1 MAATTSIVD
10 LIFKVSD
17 QASGPAKNI
26 ADRMGSVERTMAGV
40 KTAAFAVGASM
51 TAIGGG
57 IAFAAKK
64 ALDLGTKFEDTS
76 LSIAGAISAF
86 NLAPNIQ
93 MAEQA
98 AVKALANIDKM
109 AAKLPG
115 TTEDYVEVFKSGL
128 PAAIAAGVTDLD
140 KIADFTSR
148 YTAVATVNMV
158 DAQQAGS
165 DLSLMLTGMAGQQ
178 VAMFRKLQP
187 LIGKTAEEFNKMT
200 RAARMAAI
208 DKSLAGY
215 SGMLE
220 RAGDTMG
227 SKLGEAEAHLVK
239 IARLGGQ
246 PIFDEVLRQLTIINK
261 YLTDNEDSIIRTV
274 KTLSERLVKAFR
286 DLVPDVTKTLV
297 VVRDAVKNIS
307 DAFKWLMDHAGE
319 LQFAMEAVVGVW
331 LATSTYAGF
340 RAIADLFV
348 VMRDAA
354 LVIEGAALTGAG
366 ATGAAATAGGAAGLT
381 GGQIALGVAGSV
393 AKALTT
399 AGALA
404 AGAFAYTLHGTLAE
418 GTDMKAHFA
427 AFQEGQDAYAKFL
440 RQESPMER
448 FNRLLGEQAKAPKG
462 PQVQMNF
469 HNARFDIKQ
478 AFAEGYDPD
487 RIAAAFVESIGSTA
501 LYPGSSTFAAA
512 GTGA

>member
-57 IAFAAKK
+57 IAYAAKK
-64 ALDLGTKFEDTS
+64 AVDLGSKFEDTS
-76 LSIAGAISAF
+76 LSIAGSLMAF
-86 NLAPNIQ
+86 DLAPNIQ
-93 MAEQA
+93 MAETA
-98 AVKALANIDKM
+98 AVRALGNIDKM

-115 TTEDYVEVFKSGL
+115 TTEDYVEVFKAGL
-128 PAAIAAGVTDLD
+128 PAAIAAGTTDLD

-148 YTAVATVNMV
+148 YTAVATANMV

-165 DLSLMLTGMAGQQ
+165 DLSMMLTGVAGQQ

-187 LIGKTAEEFNKMT
+187 LIGKSAEEFNKMT
-200 RAARMAAI
+200 RAARLAAI
-208 DKSLAGY
+208 DKSLASY
-215 SGMLE
+215 TGMLG
-220 RAGDTMG
+220 RAGDTM
-227 SKLGEAEAHLVK
+227 SSRMGEAEAHVVK

-246 PIFDEVLRQLTIINK
+246 PIFDEVVRQLTIINK
-261 YLTDNEDSIIRTV
+261 YLTDNEDSIVRTV

-286 DLVPDVTKTLV
+286 DLVPDVTKTLEA
-297 VVRDAVKNIS
+297 VRGAVKNIS

-319 LQFAMEAVVGVW
+319 LQFAMEAAVGVW
-331 LATSTYAGF
+331 LAASTFNGI

-366 ATGAAATAGGAAGLT
+366 AAGVGAAAGGATMT
-381 GGQIALGVAGSV
+381 GGTVALGLAGSV
-393 AKALTT
+393 AKALTA
-399 AGALA
+399 AGSLA
-404 AGAFAYTLHGTLAE
+404 AGAFAYTLHGTLADE
-418 GTDMKAHFA
+418 VDMKAHFA

-448 FNRLLGEQAKAPKG
+448 FNRLLGDQAKTPKG

-487 RIAAAFVESIGSTA
+487 RIAAAFVDSIGSTA
-501 LYPGSSTFAAA
+501 LYPGQSGFAAA

>member
-1 MAATTSIVD
+1 
-10 LIFKVSD
+10 
-17 QASGPAKNI
+17 
-26 ADRMGSVERTMAGV
+26 
-40 KTAAFAVGASM
+40 
-51 TAIGGG
+51 
-57 IAFAAKK
+57 
-64 ALDLGTKFEDTS
+64 
-76 LSIAGAISAF
+76 
-86 NLAPNIQ
+86 
-93 MAEQA
+93 
-98 AVKALANIDKM
+98 
-109 AAKLPG
+109 
-115 TTEDYVEVFKSGL
+115 
-128 PAAIAAGVTDLD
+128 
-140 KIADFTSR
+140 
-148 YTAVATVNMV
+148 
-158 DAQQAGS
+158 
-165 DLSLMLTGMAGQQ
+165 MLTGMAGQQ

-286 DLVPDVTKTLV
+286 DLVPDVTKTLEA
-297 VVRDAVKNIS
+297 VRGAVKNIS
-307 DAFKWLMDHAGE
+307 DAFKWLMDHTGE
-319 LQFAMEAVVGVW
+319 LQFAMEAAVGVW
-331 LATSTYAGF
+331 LAASTFNGI

-348 VMRDAA
+348 LMRDAA
-354 LVIEGAALTGAG
+354 LVIEGAAVVGAG
-366 ATGAAATAGGAAGLT
+366 AAGAGAAAGGATMT
-381 GGQIALGVAGSV
+381 GSTAALGIAGSV

-399 AGALA
+399 AGSLA
-404 AGAFAYTLHGTLAE
+404 AGAFAYTLHGTLADE
-418 GTDMKAHFA
+418 VDMKAHFA

-448 FNRLLGEQAKAPKG
+448 FNRLLGDQAKTPKG

-478 AFAEGYDPD
+478 AFAEGFDPD

-501 LYPGSSTFAAA
+501 LYPGQSGFAAA

>member
-40 KTAAFAVGASM
+40 KTAAFTVGASM

-93 MAEQA
+93 TAEQA

-115 TTEDYVEVFKSGL
+115 TTEDYVEVFKQGL
-128 PAAIAAGVTDLD
+128 PAAIAAGTTDLD

-148 YTAVATVNMV
+148 YTAVATANMV

-187 LIGKTAEEFNKMT
+187 LIGKTAEEFNGMT

-208 DKSLAGY
+208 DESLAGY

-246 PIFDEVLRQLTIINK
+246 PIFDEVLRQLTIVNK

-286 DLVPDVTKTLV
+286 DLVPDVTKTLG

-331 LATSTYAGF
+331 LATKTYAGF

-366 ATGAAATAGGAAGLT
+366 AAGVGAAAGGATMT
-381 GGQIALGVAGSV
+381 GSTVALGIAGSV

-448 FNRLLGEQAKAPKG
+448 FNRLLGEQAKTPKG
-462 PQVQMNF
+462 PQLQMNF

-501 LYPGSSTFAAA
+501 LYPGQSGFAAA

>member
-93 MAEQA
+93 IAEQA

-115 TTEDYVEVFKSGL
+115 TTEDYVEVFKQGL
-128 PAAIAAGVTDLD
+128 PAAIAAGTTDLD

-148 YTAVATVNMV
+148 YTAVATANMV

-220 RAGDTMG
+220 RAGNTMG

-246 PIFDEVLRQLTIINK
+246 PIFDEVVRQLNIINK

-286 DLVPDVTKTLV
+286 DLVPDVTKTLG

-366 ATGAAATAGGAAGLT
+366 AAG
-381 GGQIALGVAGSV
+381 
-393 AKALTT
+393 
-399 AGALA
+399 
-404 AGAFAYTLHGTLAE
+404 
-418 GTDMKAHFA
+418 
-427 AFQEGQDAYAKFL
+427 
-440 RQESPMER
+440 
-448 FNRLLGEQAKAPKG
+448 
-462 PQVQMNF
+462 
-469 HNARFDIKQ
+469 
-478 AFAEGYDPD
+478 
-487 RIAAAFVESIGSTA
+487 
-501 LYPGSSTFAAA
+501 PGR
-512 GTGA
+512 